1 MIRFHL
7 LAFMIGRAAGK
18 DISHGRSHTVTVSH
32 GGRGCS
38 TGTSVYHTPDG
49 RTRLRSQEY
58 RSEVNVYDIVQ
69 CCRREHV
76 RIVCI
81 PPFQPASSGART
93 ILAVLHVETSESESR
108 DNYIP
113 GKPLNWCWGT

>member
-1 MIRFHL
+1 MIRFH

-69 CCRREHV
+69 CRARPH
-76 RIVCI
+76 RLYPSIPACI
-81 PPFQPASSGART
+81 QRSSHDFGRP
-93 ILAVLHVETSESESR
+93 SCG
-108 DNYIP
+108 DQ
-113 GKPLNWCWGT
+113 